1 MQAASR
7 SSARRE
13 ETLLRILI
21 VATGVGWSLAFVAV
35 ALIYELQLYADGAMF
50 SYAAAVQDV
59 WAFHWHNI
67 ANRIT
72 VFFLTLW
79 PAETFVGLTGRPY
92 AGIVVYGFLFN
103 VAPLI
108 GLGWTFITDRS
119 GNHAIFVFA
128 CASTALLC
136 PLVFGFPTEMWMAH
150 ALFWPTLALAHYAHR
165 GALGAVALSIAMAA
179 LVLTHAG
186 GVVLAFVIV
195 ATLGLHGARDLLF
208 VRGAISL
215 LVALILWIIVK
226 MAYPPDDY
234 FADVLVRAGLKFFD
248 PAIFQV
254 NLVVLLIAVLAGY
267 SLLFF
272 ALTRVTNAD
281 TALLAAIAV
290 TAIALLIYWL
300 LFYQWIH
307 ASDRYYLRTLLAVVT
322 PIFGVLSVFYAMRA
336 DSAPPEYLG
345 LPKIAKHLSSATA
358 IRVYIGAIVLVTAI
372 HLVQTAKFVTDWTTY
387 NAAVRAFALGT
398 VSDPALGDPRFVSSQ
413 RISPELNQLSWF
425 STVEYLSIIVS
436 DFKPERIVVDPAGN
450 YFWLSCQ
457 TATENAKAARSV
469 PVPARDLIRIY
480 SCLHRR

>member
-13 ETLLRILI
+13 PTLLRDLI
-21 VATGVGWSLAFVAV
+21 VALGLVWSFAFVIV
-35 ALIYELQLYADGAMF
+35 ALVYELQLYADGAMF
-50 SYAAAVQDV
+50 SYAVAVQDV

-72 VFFLTLW
+72 VFFLALL
-79 PAETFVGLTGRPY
+79 PAEAYVGLIGRPY
-92 AGIVVYGFLFN
+92 GGIVVYGFLFN

-108 GLGWTFITDRS
+108 GLGWTFIVDRS
-119 GNHAIFVFA
+119 RNHAIFAFA
-128 CASTALLC
+128 CGSTALLC

-165 GALGAVALSIAMAA
+165 GALGAVALSVAMAA

-186 GVVLAFVIV
+186 GVVLAFVII
-195 ATLGLHGARDLLF
+195 ATLAFHGLRHPLF
-208 VRGAISL
+208 VRGV
-215 LVALILWIIVK
+215 VALFVAMALWIIVK
-226 MAYPPDDY
+226 MTYPPDDY
-234 FADVLVRAGLKFFD
+234 FADVLVRAGLRFFD
-248 PAIFQV
+248 RAIFQV
-254 NLVVLLIAVLAGY
+254 NLVVLLIAVLVGY
-267 SLLFF
+267 SLLF
-272 ALTRVTNAD
+272 LVLSRVTTVD
-281 TALLAAIAV
+281 TALLAATAL

-300 LFYQWIH
+300 QYAQWIH
-307 ASDRYYLRTLLAVVT
+307 ASNRYYLRTVLVVIT
-322 PIFGVLSVFYAMRA
+322 PVFGVLSAFYAMRA
-336 DSAPPEYLG
+336 DGAPPGFLG

-372 HLVQTAKFVTDWTTY
+372 HVVQTAKFVTDWTAY
-387 NAAVRAFALGT
+387 KAAVRALALGT
-398 VSDPALGDPRFVSSQ
+398 ISDPALGDPRFVSSQ
-413 RISPELNQLSWF
+413 LISPELNQLSWF
-425 STVEYLSIIVS
+425 STIEYLSIIVS